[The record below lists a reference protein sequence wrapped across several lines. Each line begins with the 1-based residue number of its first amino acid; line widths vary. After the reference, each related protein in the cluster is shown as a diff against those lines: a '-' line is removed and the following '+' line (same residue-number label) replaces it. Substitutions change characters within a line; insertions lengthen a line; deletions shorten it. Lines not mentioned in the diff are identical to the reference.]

1 MVGNRKRRL
10 VFFTGLVGALLN
22 LGSCS
27 EEKSGSRKVES
38 HALAVVGDQEIDEAD
53 LREFEATI
61 QSTHRSNKSGFE
73 AHREHLHSLIDAK
86 LMVLE
91 AEKRGL
97 HEDQELVEGLER
109 VKHPAMINAYL
120 RFTVGQNITIT
131 EEELRENFNTNP
143 ARNEVRGARI
153 LLATR
158 EEADEVCAA
167 VVAGRSFEEL
177 ARERSLDRETAEKGG
192 AFDRYY
198 TYDQVSGQVFA
209 KVFEKEV
216 GELLEPFRTQHGWE
230 VVKVID
236 KKPVDFEKYRPIIQY
251 ATMMKK
257 FDKLKKEHIISLQ
270 EKRNLRINNNELE
283 LFLQAWNQASGRPDI
298 APERLGAPLFLFD
311 GGEITLKQTINVLV
325 NTGLGQT
332 RLDMDQV
339 EQRIRDVGA
348 ADLLL
353 YAAAE
358 EGGFADHPE
367 VLEKVAK
374 EREKRLL
381 EALWEEELEEG
392 VQVNEEEAREH
403 FEDHPE
409 FYKAPEEIVVQ
420 EILVATRAR
429 AEELLKQIGEGADI
443 GELASRYS
451 IRLYANQNAGLY
463 GIRAFER
470 IIYKELMEAAENAP
484 VGAVQGPVRISKPLI
499 STLATREKLDEAY
512 SLFKVLERLPERVK
526 SFEESRRL
534 ASFYA
539 RQTKQ
544 LNRLRDLNEELRRK
558 YSNRWGINEMALKSY
573 AEALVEN

>member
-1 MVGNRKRRL
+1 MVGNRKRGL
-10 VFFTGLVGALLN
+10 VFFTGLVGILLN
-22 LGSCS
+22 WGSCS
-27 EEKSGSRKVES
+27 EEKIGSRKVES

-61 QSTHRSNKSGFE
+61 QSTHRSNKSGLE
-73 AHREHLHSLIDAK
+73 AHREHMHSLIDAK

-91 AEKRGL
+91 AEGRGL

-109 VKHPAMINAYL
+109 VKRPAMINAYL

-131 EEELRENFNTNP
+131 EEEVRENFNSNP
-143 ARNEVRGARI
+143 ARNEVRGAHI
-153 LLATR
+153 LLGSR
-158 EEADEVCAA
+158 EEADEVYAA
-167 VVAGRSFEEL
+167 AMAGRSFEEL
-177 ARERSLDRETAEKGG
+177 ARERSLDRKTAEKGG
-192 AFDRYY
+192 AFDKYY
-198 TYDQVSGQVFA
+198 TYDQVSDRVFA

-216 GELLEPFRTQHGWE
+216 GELLEPFRTQNGWE

-236 KKPVDFEKYRPIIQY
+236 KRRVDYEKYHSVVQY

-270 EKRNLRINNNELE
+270 EKRNLRIDNNELE
-283 LFLQAWNQASGRPDI
+283 LFLQAWNLAPGQPDM
-298 APERLGAPLFLFD
+298 APERLAAPLYLFD
-311 GGEITLKQTINVLV
+311 GGEITLEQTVNILV
-325 NTGLGQT
+325 NTGLGQAQ
-332 RLDMDQV
+332 LDRDQV

-358 EGGFADHPE
+358 EGGFGDHPE
-367 VLEKVAK
+367 VLDKVAR

-381 EALWEEELEEG
+381 EALWEEVLEEG
-392 VQVNEEEAREH
+392 VQVNEEEVREH

-409 FYKAPEEIVVQ
+409 LYKAPEEIVVQ

-429 AEELLKQIGEGADI
+429 AEELLKQIGEGEDI
-443 GELASRYS
+443 GELASRHS

-470 IIYKELMEAAENAP
+470 IIYKELMEVAENAP
-484 VGAVQGPVRISKPLI
+484 VGVVQGPVRISKPLS
-499 STLATREKLDEAY
+499 STLSAGEKLEEAY
-512 SLFKVLERLPERVK
+512 SLFKVLERLPERLK
-526 SFEESRRL
+526 SFEESQRL

-539 RQTKQ
+539 RQAKQ
-544 LNRLRDLNEELRRK
+544 RNRLRELNEELRRK
-558 YSNRWGINEMALKSY
+558 YSDQWGISEVALKGY
-573 AEALVEN
+573 AEALIKN